1 MRTRYF
7 VFEIFWFS
15 QTISEWNS
23 NFWITVK
30 VKPVKRSSSM
40 SMSANI
46 RKKSFGTENGSHN
59 RMKTFKT
66 FVTSKI
72 LSRSDLSK
80 SENSLDSE
88 KSADQAADS
97 SNKPQV
103 NGKPAV
109 SAGVLKARDNF
120 QRRSSRTSFVDI
132 ELVNFIFIFLT
143 YSCRFSHHIQCI
155 CSDCYLQMC
164 STN

>member
-1 MRTRYF
+1 M
-7 VFEIFWFS
+7 
-15 QTISEWNS
+15 
-23 NFWITVK
+23 K

-88 KSADQAADS
+88 KSGDQAADT

-132 ELVNFIFIFLT
+132 EMVCFFCHF
-143 YSCRFSHHIQCI
+143 
-155 CSDCYLQMC
+155 
-164 STN
+164 

>member
-1 MRTRYF
+1 M
-7 VFEIFWFS
+7 
-15 QTISEWNS
+15 
-23 NFWITVK
+23 K

-46 RKKSFGTENGSHN
+46 RKKSFGTGENGHN

-80 SENSLDSE
+80 SDNSLDSE
-88 KSADQAADS
+88 KSGDQAADS
-97 SNKPQV
+97 LNKPQV

-132 ELVNFIFIFLT
+132 EMVSFIFWSLFGSPFAT
-143 YSCRFSHHIQCI
+143 RFSWNLLFC
-155 CSDCYLQMC
+155 LVF
-164 STN
+164 

>member
-1 MRTRYF
+1 M
-7 VFEIFWFS
+7 
-15 QTISEWNS
+15 
-23 NFWITVK
+23 K

-66 FVTSKI
+66 FVTSRI

-88 KSADQAADS
+88 KCGDQAADS

-120 QRRSSRTSFVDI
+120 QRRSSRTSFVDM
-132 ELVNFIFIFLT
+132 EMVSFSFFLT
-143 YSCRFSHHIQCI
+143 NSCRFLHHI
-155 CSDCYLQMC
+155 
-164 STN
+164 

>member
-1 MRTRYF
+1 M
-7 VFEIFWFS
+7 
-15 QTISEWNS
+15 
-23 NFWITVK
+23 K

-88 KSADQAADS
+88 KSADQAGDS

-132 ELVNFIFIFLT
+132 ELVNLF
-143 YSCRFSHHIQCI
+143 FSNLF
-155 CSDCYLQMC
+155 SYVFKSYVMYLF
-164 STN
+164 

>member
-1 MRTRYF
+1 
-7 VFEIFWFS
+7 
-15 QTISEWNS
+15 
-23 NFWITVK
+23 
-30 VKPVKRSSSM
+30 
-40 SMSANI
+40 MSANI
-46 RKKSFGTENGSHN
+46 RKKSFGENGSHN

-88 KSADQAADS
+88 KSADQAGDS

-132 ELVNFIFIFLT
+132 ELVNLF
-143 YSCRFSHHIQCI
+143 FSNLFSYVFKSYVMYLFSSLSSNVCI
-155 CSDCYLQMC
+155 TSNLNSQ
-164 STN
+164 

>member
-1 MRTRYF
+1 M
-7 VFEIFWFS
+7 
-15 QTISEWNS
+15 
-23 NFWITVK
+23 K

-132 ELVNFIFIFLT
+132 ELVNLFFSNLFLYIFT
-143 YSCRFSHHIQCI
+143 SH
-155 CSDCYLQMC
+155 LM
-164 STN
+164 

>member
-1 MRTRYF
+1 MR
-7 VFEIFWFS
+7 WFF
-15 QTISEWNS
+15 QTISEWDS
-23 NFWITVK
+23 KFWITVK

-88 KSADQAADS
+88 KSSGDQAADS

-132 ELVNFIFIFLT
+132 DMVNFIFVYFISLNHRGLLT
-143 YSCRFSHHIQCI
+143 
-155 CSDCYLQMC
+155 LGLLL
-164 STN
+164 T

>member
-1 MRTRYF
+1 MY
-7 VFEIFWFS
+7 WFF
-15 QTISEWNS
+15 QTISKCNS

-46 RKKSFGTENGSHN
+46 RKKSFGENGSHN

-66 FVTSKI
+66 FVTSRI

-88 KSADQAADS
+88 KCGDQAADS

-109 SAGVLKARDNF
+109 STGVLKARDNF

-132 ELVNFIFIFLT
+132 DMVIFIFVYFIPLNHRMVCCA
-143 YSCRFSHHIQCI
+143 YF
-155 CSDCYLQMC
+155 
-164 STN
+164 

>member
-1 MRTRYF
+1 MR
-7 VFEIFWFS
+7 WFF
-15 QTISEWNS
+15 QTISEWDS
-23 NFWITVK
+23 KFWITVK

-132 ELVNFIFIFLT
+132 DMVNFFLSKYIF
-143 YSCRFSHHIQCI
+143 
-155 CSDCYLQMC
+155 YLVK
-164 STN
+164 S

>member
-1 MRTRYF
+1 MR
-7 VFEIFWFS
+7 WFF
-15 QTISEWNS
+15 QTISEWDS
-23 NFWITVK
+23 KFWITVK

-88 KSADQAADS
+88 KSGDQAADS

-132 ELVNFIFIFLT
+132 EMVSFFLP
-143 YSCRFSHHIQCI
+143 FLI
-155 CSDCYLQMC
+155 LF
-164 STN
+164 

>member
-1 MRTRYF
+1 M
-7 VFEIFWFS
+7 
-15 QTISEWNS
+15 
-23 NFWITVK
+23 K

-46 RKKSFGTENGSHN
+46 RKKSFGTGENGSHN

-88 KSADQAADS
+88 KSGDQAADS

-132 ELVNFIFIFLT
+132 EMVNFFFSNLFL
-143 YSCRFSHHIQCI
+143 
-155 CSDCYLQMC
+155 
-164 STN
+164 

>member
-1 MRTRYF
+1 M
-7 VFEIFWFS
+7 
-15 QTISEWNS
+15 
-23 NFWITVK
+23 K

-46 RKKSFGTENGSHN
+46 RKKSFGENGSHN

-66 FVTSKI
+66 FVTSRI

-88 KSADQAADS
+88 KCGDQAADS

-120 QRRSSRTSFVDI
+120 QRRSSRTSFVDM
-132 ELVNFIFIFLT
+132 EMVNFSFFLT
-143 YSCRFSHHIQCI
+143 NSCTGFYITFNVQSLTIAI
-155 CSDCYLQMC
+155 VFELIYY
-164 STN
+164 TNGHLRA

>member
-1 MRTRYF
+1 M
-7 VFEIFWFS
+7 
-15 QTISEWNS
+15 
-23 NFWITVK
+23 K

-46 RKKSFGTENGSHN
+46 RKKSFGENGSHN

-66 FVTSKI
+66 FVTSRI

-88 KSADQAADS
+88 KCGDQAADS

-120 QRRSSRTSFVDI
+120 QRRSSRTSFVDM
-132 ELVNFIFIFLT
+132 EMVSFSFFLT
-143 YSCRFSHHIQCI
+143 NSCRFLHHI
-155 CSDCYLQMC
+155 
-164 STN
+164 